1 MKSQRIIAVVTSL
14 VMLGTSPLLLADPGN
29 GQGKGNAHGQ
39 QHDKAGKGKP
49 DKAGNAYHGGPQVD
63 IGGVRI
69 TLDRHRDYWAPAA
82 PLPPGI
88 QKNLARGKPLPPGIA
103 KKLDGRLLG
112 QLPHY
117 DGYDWLQAGADLI
130 LVAAATGLIYEVLH
144 GALD

>member
-1 MKSQRIIAVVTSL
+1 MKSQRIIAIVTSL
-14 VMLGTSPLLLADPGN
+14 AMLGTSPLLLADPGN

-82 PLPPGI
+82 PLA
-88 QKNLARGKPLPPGIA
+88 ARHPEKPRPRQAVTSGHCQETRRQAAGPAAPL
-103 KKLDGRLLG
+103 R
-112 QLPHY
+112 
-117 DGYDWLQAGADLI
+117 WL
-130 LVAAATGLIYEVLH
+130 
-144 GALD
+144 